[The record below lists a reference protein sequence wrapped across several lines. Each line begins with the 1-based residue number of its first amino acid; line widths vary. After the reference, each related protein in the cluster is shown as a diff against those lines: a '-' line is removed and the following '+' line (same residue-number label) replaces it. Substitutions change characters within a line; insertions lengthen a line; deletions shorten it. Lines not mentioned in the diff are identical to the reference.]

1 MPRRNQEKDKR
12 TVYIAHRYGI
22 DANGNEIF
30 GEPIEQNAVVSL
42 YKGSSPDDNYGTA
55 SGLSFDLLF
64 DKNSVT
70 KYINLYTRI
79 WVNTMPI
86 SSADSPDCVIAS
98 PPEMADGQILV
109 ACNSTAVNEG
119 EFYYEYNGKVLS
131 FVARDDLENN
141 RFYTAT
147 NVYLP
152 IDNETKMWY
161 LEPAD
166 IEDSVGTMRF
176 IEKKERK
183 GYIEYTVE
191 LDG

>member
-22 DANGNEIF
+22 DADGNEIF
-30 GEPIEQNAVVSL
+30 GDPIEQKAVVSL
-42 YKGSSPDDNYGTA
+42 YNGSSPDDKYGTA
-55 SGLSFDLLF
+55 NSVSFELLF

-70 KYINLYTRI
+70 KYINLYTRV
-79 WVNTMPI
+79 WVNTIPI
-86 SSADSPDCVIAS
+86 SSTDSPDCVIAS

-109 ACNSTAVNEG
+109 ACNSTAVNED

-131 FVARDDLENN
+131 FIARDDLENN

-161 LEPAD
+161 LEPED
-166 IEDSVGTMRF
+166 IKDSVGTMRF
-176 IEKKERK
+176 IEKKEHK